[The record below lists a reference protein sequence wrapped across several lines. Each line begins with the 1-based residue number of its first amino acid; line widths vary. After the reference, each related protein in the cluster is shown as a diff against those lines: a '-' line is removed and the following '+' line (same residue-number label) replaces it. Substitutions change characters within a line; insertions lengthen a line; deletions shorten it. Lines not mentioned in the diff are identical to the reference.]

1 MMMIY
6 KYDLLSK
13 AFPAVYFA
21 DFIHYEI
28 DSSSSFLF

>member
-1 MMMIY
+1 MISY
-6 KYDLLSK
+6 LKPFLL
-13 AFPAVYFA
+13 AVYFA